1 MSIPNIRRSVLIA
14 AGAGALAVSALF
26 TGRLLAG
33 QTERHG
39 PRGQDM
45 APRLFARISRHL
57 ELTADQQARIRAVLK
72 DHAAE
77 IEAQVRAGRD
87 ARRALH
93 EAVLAQPPDE
103 AAVRGLAQQL
113 GDAHAGG
120 ALLFAKIRAEATPI
134 LTAEQQAKLQDFHA
148 RRRHRGD
155 ASLEELQD
163 WLRGEN

>member
-14 AGAGALAVSALF
+14 AGVGALAVSALF
-26 TGRLLAG
+26 AGRLLAG

-39 PRGQDM
+39 PRAGAT

-93 EAVLAQPPDE
+93 EAVLRESPDE

-113 GDAHAGG
+113 GNAHADG
-120 ALLFAKIRAEATPI
+120 ALLFAKIRAEASPI
-134 LTAEQQAKLQDFHA
+134 LTAEQQTKLQEFRA